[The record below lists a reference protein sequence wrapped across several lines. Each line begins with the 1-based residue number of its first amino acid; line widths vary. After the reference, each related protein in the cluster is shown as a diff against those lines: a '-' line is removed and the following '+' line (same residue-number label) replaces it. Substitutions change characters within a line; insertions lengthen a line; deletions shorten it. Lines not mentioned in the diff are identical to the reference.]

1 MRFEIGKTYKFNRE
15 KYIKSNGIEH
25 YKKYK
30 ELWIDDIEG
39 VEFTV
44 KKTFDDGCICYPN
57 EFWFSYAIVPE
68 WCIEVEKKSNKD
80 GGIRNDNN

>member
-1 MRFEIGKTYKFNRE
+1 MRFEIGKTYKFDRE
-15 KYIKSNGIEH
+15 KYIKRNGIKH

-44 KKTFDDGCICYPN
+44 KNTFYDGCICYPN
-57 EFWFSYAIVPE
+57 EFWFDFGVVSE
-68 WCIEVEKKSNKD
+68 WCVEVK
-80 GGIRNDNN
+80 